1 MERYNALNH
10 MNWHTPSIHAMSGLA
25 TRAIRAIALVD
36 WDSDISQ
43 LGQSEAECF
52 VLLKPTA
59 AGQGWLG
66 RQPKPLRACQCKSNA
81 PYAILDG
88 FLAHV
93 R

>member
-1 MERYNALNH
+1 M
-10 MNWHTPSIHAMSGLA
+10 PC
-25 TRAIRAIALVD
+25 RA
-36 WDSDISQ
+36 WQ
-43 LGQSEAECF
+43 LGQYALLRSLIGIQIFLSWGSEAECF

>member
-1 MERYNALNH
+1 
-10 MNWHTPSIHAMSGLA
+10 MSGLA
-25 TRAIRAIALVD
+25 TRAMRAIALVD
-36 WDSDISQ
+36 WDSDILSW
-43 LGQSEAECF
+43 GSEAECF

-66 RQPKPLRACQCKSNA
+66 RQPKLPRACQCKSNA